1 MRSRHGN
8 TSLLSR
14 PSYWLETFKYIE
26 KSFVYVKVN
35 YWSSNY
41 IQQKNNNLKKKL
53 VIVIPN
59 IKYCQVMNKI
69 YNAKSSNMKVSIM
82 MKA

>member
-41 IQQKNNNLKKKL
+41 IQQKNNNLKKK
-53 VIVIPN
+53 VGNCYP
-59 IKYCQVMNKI
+59 KYKI
-69 YNAKSSNMKVSIM
+69 LPSYERNLQR
-82 MKA
+82 